1 MKRILLI
8 CAVLAAFSASLFA
21 HDFDSPVFSP
31 VTAEVLGQ
39 GGSFTAVA
47 HGYNA
52 LFTNPAGFARKGGS
66 FTLLSASVTPYF
78 VPSEGDIDN
87 LGELVGD
94 NPEDGISLLSDLI
107 TDNGIG
113 GNVSTGIGIVG
124 KGLGLGLVGGFDF
137 YGRGDYAMATEI
149 DATYT
154 WAAIAGYAVPIEIGF
169 STLYIGGDLRYMLR
183 AEAQDV
189 AIVDFFEAAN
199 GDEDVAFPVYYGSGL
214 AVDAGIIAELGP
226 FNLGLSVRDIGGTE
240 MDYSLDDTGDFSAI
254 LTFDDSGASSVD
266 GDTFTI
272 PMTIAY
278 GLSYHPDL
286 GSLAWL
292 LDPIFHMEYRNTYY
306 QESDPSGWTKIHAGT
321 EVKVLK
327 FLKLRGGINQ
337 GYFTAGFGM
346 KLLFLDVNLAYFT
359 REMGNYA
366 GSRPNEG
373 FSLEAAI
380 RF

>member
-94 NPEDGISLLSDLI
+94 HPEDGISLLSDLI

-149 DATYT
+149 DASYT

-169 STLYIGGDLRYMLR
+169 STLYIGGIFATCSGRRLRMLR
-183 AEAQDV
+183 SSIFSRLPTAMRMSP
-189 AIVDFFEAAN
+189 
-199 GDEDVAFPVYYGSGL
+199 FPS
-214 AVDAGIIAELGP
+214 I
-226 FNLGLSVRDIGGTE
+226 
-240 MDYSLDDTGDFSAI
+240 
-254 LTFDDSGASSVD
+254 
-266 GDTFTI
+266 
-272 PMTIAY
+272 
-278 GLSYHPDL
+278 
-286 GSLAWL
+286 
-292 LDPIFHMEYRNTYY
+292 
-306 QESDPSGWTKIHAGT
+306 T
-321 EVKVLK
+321 EVGLPW
-327 FLKLRGGINQ
+327 
-337 GYFTAGFGM
+337 M
-346 KLLFLDVNLAYFT
+346 P
-359 REMGNYA
+359 E
-366 GSRPNEG
+366 S
-373 FSLEAAI
+373 
-380 RF
+380 